1 MRDKFPIEE
10 AVRSILR
17 GVGENIEREGLL
29 DTPARVARMYLEMT
43 RGLREEPPKVTTFSA
58 KGDCQMVTV
67 LGIDYH
73 SLCEHHL
80 VPFYGQ
86 AHIGYL
92 AYRRLA
98 GLSKFAR
105 VVDYFAARPQIQEVM
120 TDQIAAYLQDL
131 LVPRGLIV
139 VVEGHHMCMSARG
152 VKKQNHRT
160 VTSAIRGDIPKDE
173 FFDILK
179 TLR

>member
-1 MRDKFPIEE
+1 MRDKSLMEE
-10 AVRSILR
+10 AVRSILS
-17 GVGENIEREGLL
+17 GIGEDIEREGLL
-29 DTPARVARMYLEMT
+29 DTPARVARMFLEMSK
-43 RGLREEPPKVTTFSA
+43 GLRQEPPKVTTFSA
-58 KGDCQMVTV
+58 NGDSQMVTV
-67 LGIDYH
+67 LDIDYH

-92 AYRRLA
+92 AGKKLA

-105 VVDYFAARPQIQEVM
+105 VVDHFAARPQIQEVM
-120 TDQIAAYLQDL
+120 TDQIASYLQEIL
-131 LVPRGLIV
+131 KPRGLIV

-152 VKKQNHRT
+152 VKKQNHVT
-160 VTSAIRGDIPKDE
+160 VTSALRGDIPKEE

-179 TLR
+179 SRR

>member
-1 MRDKFPIEE
+1 MRYKFSIEE
-10 AVRSILR
+10 AVRSILF
-17 GVGENIEREGLL
+17 GIGENIEREGLI
-29 DTPARVARMYLEMT
+29 DTPVRVARMYFEMT
-43 RGLREEPPKVTTFSA
+43 RGLREGPPKVTTFSA
-58 KGDCQMVTV
+58 KGDSQIVTV

-86 AHIGYL
+86 VHIGYL
-92 AYRRLA
+92 ADRKLA

-105 VVDYFAARPQIQEVM
+105 VVDYYAARPQIQEVM
-120 TDQIAAYLQDL
+120 TDQIASYLKEVL
-131 LVPRGLIV
+131 EPRGLIV

-152 VKKQNHRT
+152 VKKQNHMT

-179 TLR
+179 SRR